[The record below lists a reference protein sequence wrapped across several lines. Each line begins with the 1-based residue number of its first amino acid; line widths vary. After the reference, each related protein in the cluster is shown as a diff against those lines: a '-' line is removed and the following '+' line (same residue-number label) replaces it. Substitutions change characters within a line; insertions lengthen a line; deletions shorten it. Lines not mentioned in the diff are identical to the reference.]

1 MSFIELREIKFSYK
15 GNKNGN
21 FTLGKLNLSIQK
33 GEIVSVFGPNGSG
46 KSTLLKIISGGILPD
61 EGNVFLN
68 GKDIREYSHKNLAKI
83 IGFVPTLSSSVYPF
97 SVYEV
102 VMSGRTPYLGFT
114 GFEKKEDHE
123 IVVESLKTVGI
134 YHLRNKGINE
144 VSGGEAQRAYIA
156 RALAQK
162 TDVILLDEPTAH
174 LDLKHQVAVFN
185 LLQQLNTEKGITI
198 VIVSHDLN
206 LAGNFSNRAVLMKEG
221 KIIKDG
227 DVLNV
232 LTENNISAV
241 FEVESKVSLD
251 NQDNKSN
258 LNIHIKCY

>member
-1 MSFIELREIKFSYK
+1 MNLIELQDIKFSYK

-21 FTLGKLNLSIQK
+21 FTLGKLSLSIQK

-46 KSTLLKIISGGILPD
+46 KSTLLKIISGAILPD

-68 GKDIREYSHKNLAKI
+68 GRDLNEYSHKSLAKQ
-83 IGFVPTLSSSVYPF
+83 IGFVPTLTSSVYPF

-123 IVVESLKTVGI
+123 IVIDALKTVGI
-134 YHLRNKGINE
+134 YQLRNKGINE

-162 TDVILLDEPTAH
+162 TEIILLDEPTAH

-185 LLQQLNTEKGITI
+185 LLQKLNIEQGITI

-206 LAGNFSNRAVLMKEG
+206 LAGNFSNRAVLMKDG

-232 LTENNISAV
+232 LTEENISSV
-241 FEVESKVSLD
+241 FEVESKVTLD
-251 NQDNKSN
+251 KHNNTEN
-258 LNIHIKCY
+258 LNIQIKCY